1 MIADKDVVYERFPT
15 PLINRLEKHFLAT
28 STMLSPTEREVV
40 TKLEEWVKNFATIDL
55 PQYKM
60 KDNK

>member
-28 STMLSPTEREVV
+28 STMLTMDQREVV
-40 TKLEEWVKNFATIDL
+40 TQLEEWVKNFATIDL
-55 PQYKM
+55 PAYKRDT
-60 KDNK
+60 K